1 MIGKREKIGW
11 VRFSVCTA
19 AIFLCIFG
27 YGLFSENRKLIR
39 EEKQQLE
46 TAGMMED
53 GKTQE
58 EILYHIFQGE
68 EEKALQKKGRQ
79 VYARAG
85 FEEEMKARY
94 QSRMVQYIVRSG
106 GVFLGAYLLITAAAY
121 IRMREAVRR
130 KEQEFEQFGSVIEQF
145 YTGHYQVAY
154 REEEGMKSR
163 LFSRLNSLGKR
174 LEVQEKKIQ
183 DEKETTKSLVTDI
196 SHQLKTPVASL
207 KMCLELLAE
216 EDLSKEEEKEFLGQA
231 VGQTQRLDSLT
242 KALINISRMETG
254 MISVKKIQ
262 APIMDTIAQAVS
274 SVYVKAQEKN
284 IEIEVV
290 KNSDEAADMAIPH
303 DPHWTR
309 EAIANILENAV
320 KYSGRDTCIQIRM
333 MKRTSFLRIEIEDQ
347 GIGIDSR
354 DYTKIF
360 QRFYRGTAPQV
371 KEADGS
377 GVGLYLTRSILEAQG
392 GSVSVSVSAGKQ
404 GSIFTIHVSLTDL

>member
-216 EDLSKEEEKEFLGQA
+216 EDLSKEEQKEFLGQA

-290 KNSDEAADMAIPH
+290 KNSDEAADMVIPH

-392 GSVSVSVSAGKQ
+392 GSVSVSAGKQ

>member
-174 LEVQEKKIQ
+174 LEVQEKKI
-183 DEKETTKSLVTDI
+183 
-196 SHQLKTPVASL
+196 
-207 KMCLELLAE
+207 
-216 EDLSKEEEKEFLGQA
+216 
-231 VGQTQRLDSLT
+231 
-242 KALINISRMETG
+242 
-254 MISVKKIQ
+254 
-262 APIMDTIAQAVS
+262 
-274 SVYVKAQEKN
+274 
-284 IEIEVV
+284 
-290 KNSDEAADMAIPH
+290 
-303 DPHWTR
+303 
-309 EAIANILENAV
+309 
-320 KYSGRDTCIQIRM
+320 
-333 MKRTSFLRIEIEDQ
+333 
-347 GIGIDSR
+347 
-354 DYTKIF
+354 
-360 QRFYRGTAPQV
+360 
-371 KEADGS
+371 
-377 GVGLYLTRSILEAQG
+377 
-392 GSVSVSVSAGKQ
+392 
-404 GSIFTIHVSLTDL
+404 

>member
-216 EDLSKEEEKEFLGQA
+216 EDLSKEEQKEFLGQA

-320 KYSGRDTCIQIRM
+320 KYSGRNTCIQIRM

-354 DYTKIF
+354 DYSKIF

-371 KEADGS
+371 KKADGS

-392 GSVSVSVSAGKQ
+392 GSVSVSAGKQ
-404 GSIFTIHVSLTDL
+404 GSIFIIHLGLKN